1 MSFNELNRVEHPII
15 EKFSG
20 VNLSSADATSSSNAP
35 VVKEGAAVCGSFP

>member
-15 EKFSG
+15 EMLSG
-20 VNLSSADATSSSNAP
+20 KNLNAADPSSSSNAP